1 MGYLYTDDTYIHVY
15 IYNDKYIISMVDD
28 PATDSLIRWS
38 ADGASFIG
46 KQKINSIL

>member
-1 MGYLYTDDTYIHVY
+1 MDDIY
-15 IYNDKYIISMVDD
+15 IYIYTYYDGYIISMVDD